1 MPDRPFPV
9 MPDRTLTVMPDRTL
23 SVMPDLI
30 GHLIPVDS
38 ERKPRP
44 AKKNGPNPVA

>member
-1 MPDRPFPV
+1 MLGGASLFYV
-9 MPDRTLTVMPDRTL
+9 MPDQ
-23 SVMPDLI
+23 I

-38 ERKPRP
+38 EREPRP